1 MNSDMQKKN
10 LLPSPSARNK
20 GPRIFLDYDQ
30 AELDAAYSQRT
41 YAPHSDHVRHRM
53 SVNSDAARARIG
65 MPARIAYGPADIE
78 KLDIYVTG
86 QTNAPVNIY
95 IHGGAWR
102 QGFAKGCGFAA
113 ELFVNAGAHFV
124 VPDFIF
130 VQDAPDSLRTMAD
143 QVRRAIAWVH
153 ANAASFGGDPDRL
166 YLSGHSSG
174 GHLAAVAL
182 TTDWERE
189 FGLPADILKGG
200 MCCSGM
206 YDLHPVRLSAR
217 SSYVRFD
224 DAMVESLSPIQHI
237 DTINAPLVLAYGTL
251 ETPEFQ
257 RHAKTFAEAV
267 KRAGKPVELLVGEG
281 YNHYEIRE
289 TLGNPYGLLGRAVLQ
304 QMKLGQ

>member
-1 MNSDMQKKN
+1 MSKN
-10 LLPSPSARNK
+10 ISNPEALSTK

-30 AELDAAYSQRT
+30 TELDAAYSQRT

-53 SVNSDAARARIG
+53 SVNSDAARSRIG
-65 MPARIAYGPADIE
+65 APKRIAYGSTEIE
-78 KLDIYVTG
+78 KLDIYPTS
-86 QTNAPVNIY
+86 QPNAPVNIY

-102 QGFAKGCGFAA
+102 QGLAKGCGFAA

-124 VPDFIF
+124 VPDFTW
-130 VQDAPDSLRTMAD
+130 VQDAQDSLRTMAD
-143 QVRRAIAWVH
+143 QVRCAIAWVYS
-153 ANAASFGGDPDRL
+153 NAASFGGNPDRL

-182 TTDWERE
+182 TTDWKRE
-189 FGLPADILKGG
+189 FNLPPDILKGG
-200 MCCSGM
+200 LCCSGM

-224 DAMVESLSPIQHI
+224 DAMVEALSPIRHI
-237 DTINAPLVLAYGTL
+237 DAITAPLVVVYGTL

-257 RHAKTFAEAV
+257 RHAKSFAEAIE
-267 KRAGKPVELLVGEG
+267 RAGKPVELLVGEG

-289 TLGNPYGLLGRAVLQ
+289 TLGNPYGLLGRAALQ
-304 QMKLGQ
+304 QMQLGR

>member
-1 MNSDMQKKN
+1 MQNNK
-10 LLPSPSARNK
+10 PAPASSAAK
-20 GPRIFLDYDQ
+20 GPCVFLDYDQ
-30 AELDAAYSQRT
+30 AELDAAYNQRT
-41 YAPHSDHVRHRM
+41 YAPHSDHVRNRM
-53 SVNSDAARARIG
+53 SVNSDAVRARIG
-65 MPARIAYGPADIE
+65 APQRLAYGPTEIE
-78 KLDIYVTG
+78 KLDIYPTS
-86 QTNAPVNIY
+86 QPNAPVNIY

-102 QGFAKGCGFAA
+102 QGLAKGCGFAA

-124 VPDFIF
+124 VPDFVF

-143 QVRRAIAWVH
+143 QVRRAIAWVYN
-153 ANAASFGGDPDRL
+153 NAASFGGDPDRL

-182 TTDWERE
+182 TTDWKRD
-189 FGLPADILKGG
+189 FGVPPDILKGG
-200 MCCSGM
+200 LCCSGM

-224 DAMVESLSPIQHI
+224 DKMVDSLSPILHI
-237 DTINAPLVLAYGTL
+237 DAINAPLVLAYGTL

-267 KRAGKPVELLVGEG
+267 RNAGKPVELLVGEG

-304 QMKLGQ
+304 QMKLGR

>member
-1 MNSDMQKKN
+1 MQNDKPAAALSDT
-10 LLPSPSARNK
+10 K
-20 GPRIFLDYDQ
+20 GPRVFLDYDQ
-30 AELDAAYSQRT
+30 AELDAAYNQRS

-53 SVNSDAARARIG
+53 SVNSDAVRARIG
-65 MPARIAYGPADIE
+65 APKRVAYGPTDIE
-78 KLDIYVTG
+78 KLDIYRTG
-86 QTNAPVNIY
+86 QPNAPVNIY

-102 QGFAKGCGFAA
+102 QGFAKSCGFAA

-124 VPDFIF
+124 VPDFVF

-143 QVRRAIAWVH
+143 QVRRAIGWVYN
-153 ANAASFGGDPDRL
+153 NAASFGGDPNRL

-182 TTDWERE
+182 TTDWDRD
-189 FGLPADILKGG
+189 FGLPADLLKGG
-200 MCCSGM
+200 LCCSGM

-224 DAMVESLSPIQHI
+224 DMMVESLSPIRHI
-237 DTINAPLVLAYGTL
+237 DRIRAPLVVAYGNL

-257 RHAKTFAEAV
+257 RQAVTFAEAL
-267 KRAGKPVELLVGEG
+267 RNAGKPVELLLGEG

-304 QMKLGQ
+304 QMKLVK

>member
-1 MNSDMQKKN
+1 MTPMQN
-10 LLPSPSARNK
+10 DNPAAVLSATK
-20 GPRIFLDYDQ
+20 GPRVFLDYDQ
-30 AELDAAYSQRT
+30 TELDAAYNQRA
-41 YAPHSDHVRHRM
+41 YAPHSEHVRQRM
-53 SVNSDAARARIG
+53 SANSDAVRARIG
-65 MPARIAYGPADIE
+65 APRRVAYGPTEIE
-78 KLDIYVTG
+78 KLDIYPTSRAK
-86 QTNAPVNIY
+86 APVNIY

-102 QGFAKGCGFAA
+102 HGLAKGCGFAA

-124 VPDFIF
+124 VPDFVF

-143 QVRRAIAWVH
+143 QVRRAISWVYN
-153 ANAASFGGDPDRL
+153 NAASFGGDPDRL

-182 TTDWERE
+182 TTDWNRD
-189 FGLPADILKGG
+189 FGLPADLLKGG
-200 MCCSGM
+200 LCCSGM

-224 DAMVESLSPIQHI
+224 DTMVESLSPIRHI
-237 DTINAPLVLAYGTL
+237 DRIRAPLVVAYGDL

-257 RHAKTFAEAV
+257 RQAVTFAEAL
-267 KRAGKPVELLVGEG
+267 RNAGKPVELLLGEG

-304 QMKLGQ
+304 QMKLVK

>member
-1 MNSDMQKKN
+1 MQKTN
-10 LLPSPSARNK
+10 PPSPVSAGTK
-20 GPRIFLDYDQ
+20 GPRVFLDYDQ

-53 SVNSDAARARIG
+53 SVNSDAVRARIG
-65 MPARIAYGPADIE
+65 APKRIAYGPTEIE
-78 KLDIYVTG
+78 KLDIYPSSRS
-86 QTNAPVNIY
+86 NAPINIY

-102 QGFAKGCGFAA
+102 QGLAKGCGFAA
-113 ELFVNAGAHFV
+113 ELFVKAGAHFV
-124 VPDFIF
+124 VPDFVF
-130 VQDAPDSLRTMAD
+130 VQDAQDSLTTMAD
-143 QVRRAIAWVH
+143 QVRRAIAWVYN
-153 ANAASFGGDPDRL
+153 NAASFGGDPDQL

-182 TTDWERE
+182 TTDWKRD
-189 FGLPADILKGG
+189 FGLPPDILKGG
-200 MCCSGM
+200 LCCSGM

-224 DAMVESLSPIQHI
+224 DAMVELLSPIRHI
-237 DTINAPLVLAYGTL
+237 GAIRAPLVLAYGTL

-257 RHAKTFAEAV
+257 RHTKAFAEAV
-267 KRAGKPVELLVGEG
+267 KNAGKPVELLVGEG

-289 TLGNPYGLLGRAVLQ
+289 TLGNPYGLLGRAALQ

>member
-1 MNSDMQKKN
+1 MQNDK
-10 LLPSPSARNK
+10 PASASSPPK
-20 GPRIFLDYDQ
+20 GPRVYLDYDQ
-30 AELDAAYSQRT
+30 AELDAAYNQRT

-53 SVNSDAARARIG
+53 SVNSDGVRARIG
-65 MPARIAYGPADIE
+65 APKRVAYGPTEIE
-78 KLDIYVTG
+78 KLDIYPTS
-86 QTNAPVNIY
+86 QPNAPVNIY

-102 QGFAKGCGFAA
+102 QGLAKGCGFAA

-124 VPDFIF
+124 VPDFVF

-143 QVRRAIAWVH
+143 QVRRAIAWVYN
-153 ANAASFGGDPDRL
+153 NAASFGGDPERL

-182 TTDWERE
+182 TTDWKRD
-189 FGLPADILKGG
+189 FGLPPDLLKGG
-200 MCCSGM
+200 LCCSGM

-217 SSYVRFD
+217 SSYVKFD
-224 DAMVESLSPIQHI
+224 DAMVESLSPIRHI
-237 DTINAPLVLAYGTL
+237 DAINAPLVVAYGTL

-267 KRAGKPVELLVGEG
+267 KNAGKPIELLVGEG

-304 QMKLGQ
+304 QMKLGR

>member
-1 MNSDMQKKN
+1 MTTTPAK
-10 LLPSPSARNK
+10 K
-20 GPRIFLDYDQ
+20 GPPVFLDYDQ
-30 AELDAAYSQRT
+30 AELDAAYNQRT
-41 YAPHSDHVRHRM
+41 YAPHSEHVRHRM
-53 SVNSDAARARIG
+53 SVNSDATRARIG
-65 MPARIAYGPADIE
+65 APKRVAYGPTEIE
-78 KLDIYVTG
+78 KLDIYATG
-86 QTNAPVNIY
+86 KINAPVNIY

-102 QGFAKGCGFAA
+102 QGLAKGCGFAA

-124 VPDFIF
+124 VPDFTW

-174 GHLAAVAL
+174 AHLAAVAL
-182 TTDWERE
+182 TTDWQRD

-200 MCCSGM
+200 LCCSGM
-206 YDLHPVRLSAR
+206 YDLQPVRLSAR

-224 DAMVESLSPIQHI
+224 DAMVESLSPIRHI
-237 DTINAPLVLAYGTL
+237 DAINVPLVVAYGTL

-267 KRAGKPVELLVGEG
+267 RRAGKPVELLVGEG

-304 QMKLGQ
+304 QMKPGQ

>member
-1 MNSDMQKKN
+1 MNSDIQKKN
-10 LLPSPSARNK
+10 LTPTSLKETK
-20 GPRIFLDYDQ
+20 GPSVYLDYDQ

-53 SVNSDAARARIG
+53 SVNSDAVRSRIG
-65 MPARIAYGPADIE
+65 TPKRVAYGPTEIE
-78 KLDIYVTG
+78 KLDIYPTVHPK
-86 QTNAPVNIY
+86 APVNIY

-200 MCCSGM
+200 LCCSGM

-257 RHAKTFAEAV
+257 RNAKTFAEAV
-267 KRAGKPVELLVGEG
+267 KRAGKPAELLVGEG

>member
-1 MNSDMQKKN
+1 M
-10 LLPSPSARNK
+10 PETPEIPATK
-20 GPRIFLDYDQ
+20 GPRVFLDYDQ
-30 AELDAAYSQRT
+30 KELDAAYNQRT

-53 SVNSDAARARIG
+53 SVNSDAVRARIG
-65 MPARIAYGPADIE
+65 APKRVVYGPTEIE
-78 KLDIYVTG
+78 KLDIYPTSRP
-86 QTNAPVNIY
+86 NAPVNIY

-102 QGFAKGCGFAA
+102 QGLAKGCGFAA

-124 VPDFIF
+124 VPDFVF

-143 QVRRAIAWVH
+143 QVRRAIAWVYN
-153 ANAASFGGDPDRL
+153 NAASFGGNPDRL

-182 TTDWERE
+182 TTDWKQD
-189 FGLPADILKGG
+189 FGLPPDLLKGG
-200 MCCSGM
+200 LCCSGM

-224 DAMVESLSPIQHI
+224 DKMVESLSPILHI
-237 DTINAPLVLAYGTL
+237 DAINTPLVLAYGTL

-267 KRAGKPVELLVGEG
+267 KNAGKPVELLVGEG

-304 QMKLGQ
+304 QMKLGR